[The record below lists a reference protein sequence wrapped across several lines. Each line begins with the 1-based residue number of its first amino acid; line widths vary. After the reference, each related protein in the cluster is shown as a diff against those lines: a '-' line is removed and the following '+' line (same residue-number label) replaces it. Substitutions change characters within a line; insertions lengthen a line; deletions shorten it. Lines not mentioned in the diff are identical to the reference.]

1 MRVCVAGLWHL
12 GVVTAACVANTGHEV
27 IGFDESGAVVSRL
40 QEGIPS
46 LFEPGLEELVRDGI
60 RSGRLRFTNDREAAL
75 RGADVLWI
83 AYDIQVDSHGGV
95 EVADLVEEARVLI
108 GRLDP
113 ATVTLVSSQVPVGT
127 TRRLEQ
133 QRPGDAP
140 VAYVPENLRLGTA
153 IRDFRESERIVVGT
167 RPGSDKSIFAELLTP
182 YCQRIVWMGVESAE
196 LTKHALNAF
205 LATCITFANEVAVI
219 GARIGA
225 DPREV
230 EEGLKSDSRIG
241 PRGYLRPGAAFSGGT
256 LARDIDFLTTVA
268 DRESLPVQLLRGVRL
283 SNDEHARW
291 PLRAAAMLL
300 GKPIAP
306 EELTDHTVAI
316 WGLVYKVGTDTLR
329 GSSSIE
335 LCREFARAGARV
347 QAHDVVVGR
356 LPADLSRVITLCPT
370 PLEATVDASLL
381 VVATPW
387 PDYREIDPANVVA
400 AMRTPNVVD
409 ADGLLRMTVG
419 TCPSVRY
426 FTVSEAVE

>member
-12 GVVTAACVANTGHEV
+12 GVVTAACLASSGHEV
-27 IGFDESGAVVSRL
+27 IGFDESGPVVSLL
-40 QEGIPS
+40 QQGIPP
-46 LFEPGLEELVRDGI
+46 LFEPGLEELVCEGI
-60 RSGRLRFTNDREAAL
+60 RSGRLSFTNDRDAAL
-75 RGADVLWI
+75 GGADVLWI

-95 EVADLVEEARVLI
+95 EVDVLVERASVLI

-113 ATVTLVSSQVPVGT
+113 DTATLVSSQVPVGT
-127 TRRLEQ
+127 TSRLEQ
-133 QRPGDAP
+133 QRPGHAP

-167 RPGSDKSIFAELLTP
+167 RTGADTSIFSELLAP

-205 LATCITFANEVAVI
+205 LGTCITFANEVAVI
-219 GARIGA
+219 GARVGA

-241 PRGYLRPGAAFSGGT
+241 PRGYLRPGASFSGGT
-256 LARDIDFLTTVA
+256 LARDIDFLTMVA
-268 DRESLPVQLLRGVRL
+268 DRESLPVHLLRGVRL

-306 EELTDHTVAI
+306 GQLTDHTVAI
-316 WGLVYKVGTDTLR
+316 WGLVYKAGTDTLR
-329 GSSSIE
+329 GSSAIE
-335 LCREFARAGARV
+335 LCREFAHAGARV
-347 QAHDVVVGR
+347 QAHDVVVEA
-356 LPADLSRVITLCPT
+356 LPADLSGVIDLCST
-370 PLEATVDASLL
+370 PLEATAGASVL

-387 PDYREIDPANVVA
+387 PSYRDVDPADVVA
-400 AMRTPNVVD
+400 TMRTADVVD
-409 ADGLLRMTVG
+409 ADGLLRMTLG
-419 TCPSVRY
+419 TCTPVRY
-426 FTVSEAVE
+426 VTVSEAVE